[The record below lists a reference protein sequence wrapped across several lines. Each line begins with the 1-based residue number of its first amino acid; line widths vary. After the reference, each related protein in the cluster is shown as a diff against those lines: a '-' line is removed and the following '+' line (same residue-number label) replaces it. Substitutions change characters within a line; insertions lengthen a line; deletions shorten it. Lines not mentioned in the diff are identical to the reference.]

1 MTMGNALRFGR
12 SAVVAAAVLCL
23 AAAAHSAAG
32 GTLPHPAVVLAL
44 AALTWLPVMILAGRR
59 LAPATILAVLAGG
72 QVALHQA
79 FELFGTVQCAPAGSP
94 AEHAGHAGQVAG
106 HAGHSAVALDCV
118 AASAHTGDSPGMLAA
133 HLLATA

>member
-23 AAAAHSAAG
+23 AAAAHTAAG

-79 FELFGTVQCAPAGSP
+79 FELFGTVQCAPAGP
-94 AEHAGHAGQVAG
+94 LAEHAGHAQR
-106 HAGHSAVALDCV
+106 
-118 AASAHTGDSPGMLAA
+118 
-133 HLLATA
+133 ATTVIRQWRWTVCPRRPTPATRRACLPRT